1 MSRISA
7 IAIAGTA
14 LVAIARAMLLLPLS
28 PALCTLGLHLLQ
40 AYFLLGY
47 ALLPLLLHS
56 LITWRA
62 RSRWGAWGAWGLP
75 ACGGR
80 MLLHVLGAFGLN
92 LLPAFFLLGFAL
104 FPFFVHRL
112 ATG

>member
-14 LVAIARAMLLLPLS
+14 LVAIARTMLLLPLS

-40 AYFLLGY
+40 ASVELGY
-47 ALLPLLLHS
+47 VLPPVLLHS

-62 RSRWGAWGAWGLP
+62 RSRWGAWGLP

-80 MLLHVLGAFGLN
+80 MLPHVLGAFGLN